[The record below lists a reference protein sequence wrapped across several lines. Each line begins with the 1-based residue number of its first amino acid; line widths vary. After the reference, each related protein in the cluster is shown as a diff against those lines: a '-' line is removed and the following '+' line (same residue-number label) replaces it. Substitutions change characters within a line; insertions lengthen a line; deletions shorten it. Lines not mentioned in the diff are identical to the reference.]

1 MTTWRQYLM
10 ETICFGCSRNNESP
24 YLVLGAP
31 IDNTVT
37 FKPGTRFAPSRIREV
52 ACDIEFYS
60 IFSNKDIDLI
70 GYHDLGNVV
79 ITPGDNNSSIKRIE
93 KVIQGVREEYPW
105 KKIIVLGGEHTTT
118 YGVLKG
124 LMNSIEPNDLS
135 YIVFDAHL
143 DLREKYLGYRL
154 SHASVNRLVYEE
166 INIKP
171 IIIGARAWSKEEY
184 DYAKDHGIPVYNI
197 IDLQQNM
204 LEDVINKISKYLE
217 NTKYLYMSIDMDV
230 VDPGYA
236 PGVSNPEALGL
247 TPVQLL
253 NILYGI
259 LERLE
264 PRQVVGFDIV
274 EVNPLVDVNDVTSI
288 LASKII
294 VELTGILSS
303 KII

>member
-1 MTTWRQYLM
+1 M

-24 YLVLGAP
+24 YLVLGVP

-37 FKPGTRFAPSRIREV
+37 FKPGTRFAPNRIREV

-70 GYHDLGNVV
+70 GYHDLGNIVV
-79 ITPGDNNSSIKRIE
+79 TPGDNNSSVKRVE
-93 KVIQGVREEYPW
+93 RVIQGIREEYPW

-124 LMNSIEPNDLS
+124 LINSIEPHDLS

-143 DLREKYLGYRL
+143 DLREKYLGYRI

-166 INIKP
+166 INVKP

-184 DYAKDHGIPVYNI
+184 DYAKDKEIPVYSI
-197 IDLQQNM
+197 LDIQQSRLEYLID
-204 LEDVINKISKYLE
+204 KITKYLE
-217 NTKYLYMSIDMDV
+217 NTKYLYISIDMDV
-230 VDPGYA
+230 IDPGYA

-253 NILYGI
+253 NMLYEVLRKFG
-259 LERLE
+259 

-288 LASKII
+288 LASKIV

-303 KII
+303 NKVV